1 MFKKTGFFWHFFF
14 NFDVF
19 WSLCLLEAILAQKE
33 NSFIWKKMWFF
44 DTPGTPWGASA
55 VERNYF
61 GSKQPLWK
69 LENLKSYGYF
79 RFRIFW
85 GFFAHSNLPLGT
97 LYRNLTTLSAFNIFV
112 AWIKIFKYLSFNKT
126 MIQLSGTLSAVI
138 TFNINIIFITYL
150 PYFQKFFFSQ
160 QKIYLDFLWCF
171 SSSTLLLFNLDSCC
185 LVFK

>member
-1 MFKKTGFFWHFFF
+1 MLSCWEHAESHKRISNSSELTQILKKLIALCPGRPWLCFGF
-14 NFDVF
+14 
-19 WSLCLLEAILAQKE
+19 
-33 NSFIWKKMWFF
+33 
-44 DTPGTPWGASA
+44 
-55 VERNYF
+55 
-61 GSKQPLWK
+61 
-69 LENLKSYGYF
+69 
-79 RFRIFW
+79 
-85 GFFAHSNLPLGT
+85 FFAHSNFPLGT

-138 TFNINIIFITYL
+138 TFSINIIFITYL
-150 PYFQKFFFSQ
+150 PYFQKIFFSQ